1 MECLVIEDDVDTA
14 SLICEALHEVGHTGV
29 SCFNALDAL
38 RLVKGE
44 TWDIVI
50 LDRFL
55 PGNIDGLY
63 IIQTMRRLGDTTP
76 VIILSA
82 LDSLDERLR
91 GLRGGA
97 DDYLTKPFAT
107 VELLARIEALLR
119 RFGTRRSRE
128 CGVLS

>member
-1 MECLVIEDDVDTA
+1 MDCLVIEDDADTA
-14 SLICEALHEVGHTGV
+14 SLICDALREAGHAVVV
-29 SCFNALDAL
+29 SFNALDAL
-38 RLVKGE
+38 RLVRDE
-44 TWDIVI
+44 IWDVVI
-50 LDRFL
+50 LDRLL

-63 IIQTMRRLGDTTP
+63 IVHTMRRLGDTTP

-82 LDSLDERLR
+82 LDSLEERLR

-107 VELLARIEALLR
+107 VELLARTEALLR